1 MRKFFCDELFEA
13 GQLVKIDKTE
23 SRHILQTLRMK
34 EGDELL
40 LMNGEGLLADA
51 KIAKIEG
58 RNNLICEIL
67 QVTQAPRPKL
77 KISLFV
83 APPSNGTLALILKQ
97 AVELGVHSVYLMAC
111 QYSVSKS
118 KKEKNV
124 QAELISAAKQSGNP
138 YLPKVVSG
146 LSFKEALALA
156 PANNFYGAVPSDDF
170 SAPENSIDEAGV
182 WIGPEGGFSDSEL
195 QEIQKLPACPL
206 AIGPYILRVE
216 TAVNSVCSVL
226 MSKYGQ
232 E

>member
-1 MRKFFCDELFEA
+1 MRKFFCEEISAVGD
-13 GQLVKIDKTE
+13 LVKIDKTE
-23 SRHILQTLRMK
+23 SRHILQTLRMQ

-40 LMNGEGLLADA
+40 MMNGEGL
-51 KIAKIEG
+51 IAHAEIAQVEG
-58 RNNLICEIL
+58 RNTLYCKINKLDL
-67 QVTQAPRPKL
+67 AQKPGL

-97 AVELGVHSVYLMAC
+97 AVELGVDSIYLMSC

-124 QAELISAAKQSGNP
+124 HAELISAAKQSGNP

-146 LSFKEALALA
+146 LSFREALALA
-156 PANNFYGAVPSDDF
+156 PQHNFYGAVPSDDYT
-170 SAPENSIDEAGV
+170 SPESNISEAGV
-182 WIGPEGGFSDSEL
+182 WIGPEGGFSEIEL
-195 QEIQKLPACPL
+195 QEIQNLGACPL

-226 MSKYGQ
+226 MSKYGSA
-232 E
+232 

>member
-1 MRKFFCDELFEA
+1 MRKFFCSELMQV
-13 GQLVKIDKTE
+13 GDLVKMDKTE

-34 EGDELL
+34 EGDELQ
-40 LMNGEGLLADA
+40 LMNGEGTLANA
-51 KIAKIEG
+51 TIAKIEG
-58 RNNLICEIL
+58 RNTLLCEL
-67 QVTQAPRPKL
+67 KDLTQAPRPKL

-97 AVELGVHSVYLMAC
+97 AVELGVDSVYLMSC
-111 QYSVSKS
+111 KYSVSKS

-124 QAELISAAKQSGNP
+124 HAELISAAKQSGNP

-146 LSFKEALALA
+146 LTFKEALALA

-170 SAPENSIDEAGV
+170 VCPENTLTEAGV
-182 WIGPEGGFSDSEL
+182 WIGPEGGFSDEEL
-195 QEIQKLPACPL
+195 EQVQSLPACPL

-232 E
+232 N